1 MTTLVEILK
10 QNEQENKEKEDIASK
25 LASFLETEEITKVL
39 TETIVASKKNND
51 IEVCVQEDND
61 YISLRVINSKII
73 SFTAKEM
80 NEGNTPPIELLNAR
94 FKISGSDKIGEND
107 KSQLMEFMLRDICV
121 EVYNYNS
128 VRLSSDKALYYL
140 KKVIGV
146 KD

>member
-1 MTTLVEILK
+1 MTTLVEVLK

>member
-146 KD
+146 ED

>member
-1 MTTLVEILK
+1 MTTLVEVLK

-51 IEVCVQEDND
+51 IEVCVQVDND

-80 NEGNTPPIELLNAR
+80 NKGNTPPIELLDAR
-94 FKISGSDKIGEND
+94 FKFSGSDKIGEND
-107 KSQLMEFMLRDICV
+107 KSQLMEFILRDICV

-146 KD
+146 ED